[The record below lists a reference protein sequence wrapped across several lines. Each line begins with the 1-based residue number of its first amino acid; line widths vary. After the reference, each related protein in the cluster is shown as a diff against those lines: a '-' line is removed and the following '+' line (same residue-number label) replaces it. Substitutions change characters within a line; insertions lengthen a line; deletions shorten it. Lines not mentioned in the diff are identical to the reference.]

1 MTKESM
7 LNLLKEKSTLV
18 SVLAFCVLAF
28 AVLLTGAF
36 ALHTPVV
43 AMCVLVML
51 EAGIAVMLHRAKV
64 WIHAVMVMAE
74 LVAGI
79 ITGRVLLVFLCA
91 VMYVMAI
98 VVLQM
103 LGRDE

>member
-7 LNLLKEKSTLV
+7 LNLLKEKSTPV
-18 SVLAFCVLAF
+18 SVLVFCVLAF
-28 AVLLTGAF
+28 AVLLVGVF
-36 ALHTPVV
+36 VLHTPVV

-51 EAGIAVMLHRAKV
+51 EAGIAVMLHNAKL

-74 LVAGI
+74 LVAAI
-79 ITGRVLLVFLCA
+79 ITGRVFLVLLCA
-91 VMYVMAI
+91 IMYVAAVI
-98 VVLQM
+98 VLQE